1 VLILVDSSVVLDLV
15 LNDPNWGAWS
25 QAALD
30 NMGADSQFV
39 INDIVYAEVS
49 IGYQSC
55 AELDIA
61 ISALGLLMAPIP
73 KEALFRAGKAF
84 RKYKA
89 RSGTKT
95 GVLPDFFI
103 GAHAA
108 VEGWPLL
115 TRDPARIKSHF
126 PTVELIAP

>member
-1 VLILVDSSVVLDLV
+1 VILVDSSVVLDLV
-15 LNDPNWGAWS
+15 LNDPNWGTWS

-30 NMGADSQFV
+30 NAGADNQFV
-39 INDIVYAEVS
+39 INDIIYAEVS
-49 IGYQSC
+49 IGYQSV

-61 ISALGLLMAPIP
+61 ISALGLQIAPIP

-89 RSGTKT
+89 RAGTKT
-95 GVLPDFFI
+95 GVLPDFLI

-115 TRDPARIKSHF
+115 TRDPTRVRSHF

>member
-1 VLILVDSSVVLDLV
+1 MILVDTSVVLDLV
-15 LNDPNWGAWS
+15 MNDPIWGTWS
-25 QAALD
+25 QKALD
-30 NMGADSQFV
+30 SAGADDQFV
-39 INDIVYAEVS
+39 INDIIYAEVS
-49 IGYQSC
+49 IGYQSI

-61 ISALGLLMAPIP
+61 IAALGLQIATIP

-84 RKYKA
+84 RKYKTRA
-89 RSGTKT
+89 GTKT

-103 GAHAA
+103 GAHAD

-115 TRDPARIKSHF
+115 TRDPTRVRSHF